1 MHNIQKTMLNRPL
14 FILFFLQHV
23 SGQDPGNPNVDLATC
38 IPVGTGSQFEITLI
52 NMGSEANT
60 EPRYVEALQKAAERW
75 KKVVVND
82 LPDFRAGSTRD
93 WFAGAFDRPYNG
105 AVDDVV
111 IGYDLS
117 STIDGVGGTLGQAGA
132 IFTRVR
138 QGVSV
143 STISGQMQF
152 DVADLQRMPDDDFK
166 AVALHEM
173 GHVLGLVSINRACS
187 SACNP
192 NNSRQQGIYECPLAR
207 QIYNEWAPGTL
218 FLENRG
224 GMGTACGHWE
234 EDSFRTRESSEVMTG
249 FFEANLFQPI
259 SRVTVAALEEIGG
272 YEVDYCGADIWPAD
286 VSTVKRYEIYVTQSN
301 MNVTTMMREVPTIRG
316 MDETGREVELGE
328 LSGSIQRCRRY
339 GVAIAVLLLGLL

>member
-1 MHNIQKTMLNRPL
+1 MKRASTYTILPL
-14 FILFFLQHV
+14 LLLLSHSAV
-23 SGQDPGNPNVDLATC
+23 TAQDPGNPDVDLATC
-38 IPVGTGSQFEITLI
+38 VPVGTESQFEITLI
-52 NMGSEANT
+52 NMGSEDTN
-60 EPRYVEALQKAAERW
+60 PRYIEALQKAAERW
-75 KKVVVND
+75 KKIIVND
-82 LPDFRAGSTRD
+82 LPGFPAGRIQD
-93 WFAGAFDRPYNG
+93 WFAGAFNRPYAG

-132 IFTRVR
+132 IFTRTR
-138 QGVSV
+138 RGVSI

-173 GHVLGLVSINRACS
+173 GHVLGLVSVNRACS
-187 SACNP
+187 SSCNP

-207 QIYNEWAPGTL
+207 RIYGEWAPGNL

-224 GMGTACGHWE
+224 GIGTACGHWE
-234 EDSFRTRESSEVMTG
+234 EDSFRTRASSELMTG

-259 SRVTVAALEEIGG
+259 SRVTVAALDEIGG

-286 VSTVKRYEIYVTQSN
+286 ESTIKRYEIFVTQSN
-301 MNVTTMMREVPTIRG
+301 MNVTTMMGEAPIIRG
-316 MDETGREVELGE
+316 MDETGQEVPLGGD
-328 LSGSIQRCRRY
+328 LSGAGRILRALS
-339 GVAIAVLLLGLL
+339 VAVTLIGLLVG